1 MKKLTF
7 NGIAAAFLATF
18 LLFSC
23 SSDDNTQEPTPPV
36 NPDELPKDELW
47 VIFNG
52 TEKWAGGIYALGDA
66 KSRVMDLSA
75 IPFYQL
81 GYSAGGRV
89 VDNVLY
95 KKDGA
100 LASEVGLSKYKMEG
114 NKFAADGFISTP
126 NNTYETNY
134 LVVNATEGYYW
145 DSAAGGL
152 KVQKFNPQTMQRIGE
167 VDFSSL
173 SDGSSYE
180 AAGQLILAKRENKLY
195 VDIQHG
201 TRSTAWQ
208 VKPNVEKVEIAVYDL
223 TTNKIEGVTSY
234 EGATNLGL
242 FADHVLWSL
251 DEVTQ
256 DLYVIAVG
264 DMTVQK
270 PESKILRIK
279 RGEIKFDPTFELKIS
294 DYQYPSDF
302 NRIFAHNNKV
312 YTTISSRPT
321 SYYGGGQHGVSY
333 RKDIWYWN
341 EIDVHT
347 KKATRLEMLPDNFYS
362 YQNPFY
368 HNGNI
373 YFISNNSEENFAGA
387 YQYNPKTGEVKETFR
402 LKGSGRL
409 MGFHIMDKNK

>member
-1 MKKLTF
+1 MKKLRF
-7 NGIAAAFLATF
+7 SGIATAFLATC

-23 SSDDNTQEPTPPV
+23 ASDDNTQKPTPPV

-52 TEKWAGGIYALGDA
+52 TEKWAGGIYALDEA
-66 KSRVMDLSA
+66 KSRVIDLSST
-75 IPFYQL
+75 PFYQL

-100 LASEVGLSKYKMEG
+100 LASEVGLSKYKLEG
-114 NKFAADGFISTP
+114 GKFGIDGFISTP

-134 LVVNATEGYYW
+134 LVVSTTEGYYW

-173 SDGSSYE
+173 SDGSQYE
-180 AAGQLILAKRENKLY
+180 AAGQLILAKRDNKLY

-279 RGEIKFDPTFELKIS
+279 KGAITFDPSFELKIS

-302 NRIFAHNNKV
+302 NRIFAHNNKI

-341 EIDVHT
+341 EIDVNT
-347 KKATRLEMLPDNFYS
+347 KKATRLAMLPDNFYS
-362 YQNPFY
+362 YQNPFH
-368 HNGNI
+368 HNGFI
-373 YFISNNSEENFAGA
+373 YFTSNNTEENFAGA

-409 MGFHIMDKNK
+409 MGFHIIDKK